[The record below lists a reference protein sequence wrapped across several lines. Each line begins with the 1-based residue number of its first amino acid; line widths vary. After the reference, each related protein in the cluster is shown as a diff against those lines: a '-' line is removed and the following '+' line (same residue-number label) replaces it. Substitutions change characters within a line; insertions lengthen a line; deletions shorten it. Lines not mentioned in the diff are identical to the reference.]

1 MDHINHIMISGT
13 GRSGTNVTKAIFDRH
28 SKVAT
33 LPFEYRIVV
42 DPGGIVDFYN
52 SFAASW
58 SPFAADYKIRA
69 LEKFLMSKA
78 SLDVELHAKGE
89 QIIARDPTGRK
100 IAPPSYHG
108 WELEKWIPGYTQ
120 HVRRL
125 IGQLTT
131 FTYSGRWPGTAS
143 FAENNRMYFSDKY
156 KGDELILPLGEFI
169 TGLTRSILQ
178 KQDREVFVEDNT
190 WNILFARELFE
201 ILPNARLIHMVR
213 DPRDVVASFIHQN
226 WAPDNLEEAV
236 LFYKSIINRW
246 FQIENQIDQN
256 RFMMV
261 KLEDLIE
268 KPEKVI
274 REMCIFTGLDFEPQ
288 MATTDLTKAN
298 TGRWKQE
305 FTPGQIKTL
314 NQSLEGVIE
323 RLGYGV

>member
-1 MDHINHIMISGT
+1 MISGT

-42 DPGGIVDFYN
+42 DPAGIIDFYN
-52 SFAASW
+52 SFTASW
-58 SPFAADYKIRA
+58 SPFAADYKIRE
-69 LEKFLMSKA
+69 LEKFLISKA
-78 SLDVELHAKGE
+78 SLDEGLHAKGE
-89 QIIARDPTGRK
+89 QTIALDPTGRK

-108 WELEKWIPGYTQ
+108 WELQKWIPGYTQ
-120 HVRRL
+120 LVRRL
-125 IGQLTT
+125 IDQLTS

-156 KGDELILPLGEFI
+156 TGDDLILPLREFI

-178 KQDREVFVEDNT
+178 KQNREVFVEDNT

-201 ILPNARLIHMVR
+201 ILPQSRLIHMVR
-213 DPRDVVASFIHQN
+213 DPRDVVASMIHQN
-226 WAPDNLEEAV
+226 WAPDNLDEAII
-236 LFYKSIINRW
+236 FYKSIINRW

-256 RFMMV
+256 RFTMV
-261 KLEDLIE
+261 KLEDLIRE
-268 KPEKVI
+268 PEKVI
-274 REMCIFTGLDFEPQ
+274 PEICTFSGLEFESQ
-288 MATTDLTKAN
+288 MAATDLTKAN
-298 TGRWKQE
+298 TGRWKQQ